1 MSPATTLKN
10 PKWEHDRACRD
21 AMTAV
26 TRLKQEVSGNILV
39 AGSRTLVNAL
49 KQHDLVDEYQLMVF
63 PLLLGSGMRLFD
75 EAEEATTLKLVR
87 TLPMLNGA
95 VVLTYQPARGA

>member
-1 MSPATTLKN
+1 MLAG
-10 PKWEHDRACRD
+10 D

-26 TRLKQEVSGNILV
+26 ARLKQEVSGNNPGGRQPH
-39 AGSRTLVNAL
+39 AGKLRS

-75 EAEEATTLKLVR
+75 EAEEATTLNLVR
-87 TLPMLNGA
+87 TLPMSNGA